1 MDYKEKVRQANI
13 QSDNI
18 EMEKLSLQE
27 SKRQTKERR
36 EDGLNMIRPFTFDE
50 KKMLWDGL
58 REKEQTL
65 HEMAMEGFKE
75 EQILRRLEEDEED
88 EVMTPEEEDMNAGV
102 VRDNNGNVISEKTN
116 D

>member
-27 SKRQTKERR
+27 SKRQTKDRR
-36 EDGLNMIRPFTFDE
+36 NEGLNMIRPFTFDE

-58 REKEQTL
+58 REKEKTTSEL
-65 HEMAMEGFKE
+65 LMEGFKE
-75 EQILRRLEEDEED
+75 EQILRRLEEDE
-88 EVMTPEEEDMNAGV
+88 VMTPEEEDRNAGV
-102 VRDNNGNVISEKTN
+102 IRDKNGNVISEKTN

>member
-1 MDYKEKVRQANI
+1 MDYKEKVRQANM

-27 SKRQTKERR
+27 SKRQTKERK
-36 EDGLNMIRPFTFDE
+36 EVSLNMIRPFTFDE

-65 HEMAMEGFKE
+65 HEMAMEGFRE
-75 EQILRRLEEDEED
+75 EQILRKLE
-88 EVMTPEEEDMNAGV
+88 EEED
-102 VRDNNGNVISEKTN
+102 D

>member
-27 SKRQTKERR
+27 SKRQTKDRR
-36 EDGLNMIRPFTFDE
+36 NDGLNMIRPFTFDE

-58 REKEQTL
+58 REDEKTL
-65 HEMAMEGFKE
+65 HEMAMEGFRE
-75 EQILRRLEEDEED
+75 EQILRKLEEDD
-88 EVMTPEEEDMNAGV
+88 D
-102 VRDNNGNVISEKTN
+102 D
-116 D
+116 

>member
-27 SKRQTKERR
+27 SKRQTKERKQ
-36 EDGLNMIRPFTFDE
+36 DGLNMIRPFTFDE

-58 REKEQTL
+58 REDK
-65 HEMAMEGFKE
+65 HGDK
-75 EQILRRLEEDEED
+75 
-88 EVMTPEEEDMNAGV
+88 
-102 VRDNNGNVISEKTN
+102 
-116 D
+116 

>member
-1 MDYKEKVRQANI
+1 MEYE
-13 QSDNI
+13 
-18 EMEKLSLQE
+18 EMEKLSLEE

-58 REKEQTL
+58 REKEKTTSEL
-65 HEMAMEGFKE
+65 LMEGFKE
-75 EQILRRLEEDEED
+75 EQILRRLEEE
-88 EVMTPEEEDMNAGV
+88 EVMTPEEEDRNAGV
-102 VRDNNGNVISEKTN
+102 VRDKNGNVISEVTN